1 MQKET
6 TKEKIVSRPN
16 EIKQLLAKEYRERL
30 RLRAIRPDMGAIL
43 ERKKEIFNMKMK
55 LSEEKKSP
63 DWTMND
69 LNEALRN
76 LKNEK
81 ARDYEDFANEI
92 FKEEIIGLNLKES
105 LLILF
110 NKLKQ
115 EKFIPKFMNFAN
127 ITTVPK
133 KGSSLELTNE
143 RGIFRVS
150 VIRNILMNLI
160 YDSKY
165 EEIDKRMSDCQM
177 GGRRNKGCK
186 NNSFILNGIIHDV
199 MRSKKNHP
207 IVIQY
212 YDYKQMFDSIN
223 LKEAINDVFDAG
235 LDDDNLNLLYKAN
248 QEINMAVKTPHGLTD
263 RQTVRDIVL
272 QGDKFGSLL
281 ASVQVDK
288 IGQECIK
295 AGYHYLYK
303 NILPVGFL
311 GMVDDIAGITEAGI
325 KANQFNSFLNVK
337 TAEKTLQF
345 GNKKCQYMIV
355 GKNGQYVTQKNLKVD
370 YWRMEYIENKMS
382 GEHDMFE
389 YYDGKLDVMK
399 TNQYKYLGFIISN
412 TGDNMANIK
421 AMKNKSIGVIRRILS
436 KLESLKLKYY
446 YFECAVILMNVIL
459 RATILYAAD
468 MYYALK
474 ETEYRQIERIEED
487 YMRKIMK
494 TTKGCP
500 LTNLYLELGHIPAR
514 FEIIKMRLLY
524 MKYILE
530 QPVPSVKC

>member
-1 MQKET
+1 
-6 TKEKIVSRPN
+6 
-16 EIKQLLAKEYRERL
+16 
-30 RLRAIRPDMGAIL
+30 
-43 ERKKEIFNMKMK
+43 
-55 LSEEKKSP
+55 
-63 DWTMND
+63 
-69 LNEALRN
+69 
-76 LKNEK
+76 
-81 ARDYEDFANEI
+81 
-92 FKEEIIGLNLKES
+92 
-105 LLILF
+105 
-110 NKLKQ
+110 
-115 EKFIPKFMNFAN
+115 
-127 ITTVPK
+127 
-133 KGSSLELTNE
+133 
-143 RGIFRVS
+143 
-150 VIRNILMNLI
+150 
-160 YDSKY
+160 
-165 EEIDKRMSDCQM
+165 
-177 GGRRNKGCK
+177 
-186 NNSFILNGIIHDV
+186 
-199 MRSKKNHP
+199 
-207 IVIQY
+207 
-212 YDYKQMFDSIN
+212 
-223 LKEAINDVFDAG
+223 
-235 LDDDNLNLLYKAN
+235 
-248 QEINMAVKTPHGLTD
+248 
-263 RQTVRDIVL
+263 
-272 QGDKFGSLL
+272 
-281 ASVQVDK
+281 
-288 IGQECIK
+288 
-295 AGYHYLYK
+295 
-303 NILPVGFL
+303 
-311 GMVDDIAGITEAGI
+311 MVDDIAGITEAGI

-370 YWRMEYIENKMS
+370 HWRMEYKENKMS

-500 LTNLYLELGHIPAR
+500 ITNLYLELGHIPAR

-530 QPVPSVKC
+530 QPEDSTISKMLELQFENPTPGDWASTCLNDLQYIDLNITKEEIRNIPKQNFLKILKEKISTKALDYLLEKRGKKGCEIKYSCFEIAEYLQPYNKLLNIEQQREMF